1 MFFCPPSMVLYPFWS
16 WCSLPQLNAID
27 CMQSKA
33 LQHQRLETWHFQATI
48 GFTANWDSVFWT
60 CAFPLFVFVLQ
71 RQPSPFPSHSPK
83 EDLSWSTETANDDF
97 NFLLV
102 IVCLQPQKLN
112 SEEWTEPSDQ
122 CMSHELF
129 MISLIFSQ
137 NAWKSFL
144 ASSSIISRRTT
155 MMNTRLRVIG
165 APCWSLVFKLWDVSL
180 QMPKV
185 WHHMTWIV
193 HDQLCWNRDTD
204 PGSAMPLRTLFHRF
218 CGQERLHR
226 QSTMSSA
233 KNWTVSHRVNPRNSG
248 RRFFMN
254 SNTVSITR
262 TKPKTFSRKAVWDGS
277 ISNYINTRLQPWYP
291 NLEK

>member
-1 MFFCPPSMVLYPFWS
+1 MFFCPSSMVLYPFWS

-48 GFTANWDSVFWT
+48 GFTANWDSFFWT

-83 EDLSWSTETANDDF
+83 EDLSWSTETANDDVDF
-97 NFLLV
+97 PLV

-137 NAWKSFL
+137 NAWNSFL
-144 ASSSIISRRTT
+144 ASSSIISRRTK

-193 HDQLCWNRDTD
+193 MINCAEIETRIQDQPCHFVPCFTGFVVKRDCTDKALC
-204 PGSAMPLRTLFHRF
+204 
-218 CGQERLHR
+218 QV
-226 QSTMSSA
+226 QQ
-233 KNWTVSHRVNPRNSG
+233 KWTVLHRVNPRNSG

-277 ISNYINTRLQPWYP
+277 ISN
-291 NLEK
+291 

>member
-1 MFFCPPSMVLYPFWS
+1 MDWAKWPVYVARTFHDIPDLLTKCLEIFLG
-16 WCSLPQLNAID
+16 I
-27 CMQSKA
+27 
-33 LQHQRLETWHFQATI
+33 LQHNLTTHHNDEYSSSS
-48 GFTANWDSVFWT
+48 N
-60 CAFPLFVFVLQ
+60 
-71 RQPSPFPSHSPK
+71 
-83 EDLSWSTETANDDF
+83 WSTMLKPCFQVVRCFTSNAKSLTSYD
-97 NFLLV
+97 
-102 IVCLQPQKLN
+102 LN
-112 SEEWTEPSDQ
+112 
-122 CMSHELF
+122 C
-129 MISLIFSQ
+129 
-137 NAWKSFL
+137 
-144 ASSSIISRRTT
+144 
-155 MMNTRLRVIG
+155 
-165 APCWSLVFKLWDVSL
+165 
-180 QMPKV
+180 
-185 WHHMTWIV
+185 